1 VSRLVDEILKSIIE
15 EFAAPGMSKED
26 LEQKTLFR
34 LLNYCPPPEVPS
46 TEKPAARD

>member
-26 LEQKTLFR
+26 LEQKSALSPAE
-34 LLNYCPPPEVPS
+34 LLPVSRSSLY
-46 TEKPAARD
+46 